1 MAMELASLLIG
12 PAVDIITT
20 GINAIVNLFNDGE
33 TQQHP
38 FGLLPPY
45 PVIAQ
50 MPEVPLRTGGISV
63 APLDGESASK
73 AQALIKSSGMTR
85 EQILKALYSKV
96 TLRNT
101 VLMDSL
107 VNIETQHIQLICPL
121 KFWFSHNVPDSG
133 MRDGEP
139 VIGDGDHAFFHIVPN
154 LFNNWEKIKQYE
166 MFFVGGITVKSTII
180 SPDTT
185 STQVAYFP
193 FTKDTINMTED
204 EVLTAYN
211 KSSQTKNGEVEYVL
225 TNFSPSVWKLGENQ
239 HVTPT
244 DMTIRPNMPFRTE
257 ILDGYEKGKVGTN
270 FLSYGTLCFVKQNM
284 SQNDVAVQFNVI
296 MDLVAFNQSSGYVR
310 VEQSQEAPVVK
321 KPAKLSNV
329 TKKK

>member
-38 FGLLPPY
+38 TGLIPILPPGD
-45 PVIAQ
+45 IIR
-50 MPEVPLRTGGISV
+50 PLRTGGISV
-63 APLDGESASK
+63 APLDGEVASQSQELK
-73 AQALIKSSGMTR
+73 KYSGMTR
-85 EQILKALYSKV
+85 DQILKALYSRV
-96 TLRNT
+96 ALRNT

-121 KFWFSHNVPDSG
+121 KFWFSHSVPDSG

-185 STQVAYFP
+185 STQVVYFA
-193 FTKDTINMTED
+193 I
-204 EVLTAYN
+204 
-211 KSSQTKNGEVEYVL
+211 
-225 TNFSPSVWKLGENQ
+225 LG
-239 HVTPT
+239 
-244 DMTIRPNMPFRTE
+244 
-257 ILDGYEKGKVGTN
+257 L
-270 FLSYGTLCFVKQNM
+270 
-284 SQNDVAVQFNVI
+284 
-296 MDLVAFNQSSGYVR
+296 
-310 VEQSQEAPVVK
+310 
-321 KPAKLSNV
+321 
-329 TKKK
+329 